1 MKTCE
6 RCLKSFECGAGSSA
20 SNVTEKCWCFT
31 FPAMNLKTEF
41 KDCLCPDCLKT
52 LAQENLQKEEDFYF
66 DENGLMVMTAAYH
79 LKRGTCCG
87 NGCRHCPYPKKD

>member
-1 MKTCE
+1 
-6 RCLKSFECGAGSSA
+6 
-20 SNVTEKCWCFT
+20 
-31 FPAMNLKTEF
+31 
-41 KDCLCPDCLKT
+41 
-52 LAQENLQKEEDFYF
+52 